1 MPSKISNWIRT
12 YVLTIWTIDS
22 TAMSWIHK
30 LICYGQS
37 WTWVVIWFLFY
48 HFIQQCWLKRLKRLK
63 RKISLWKSLTL
74 SYSTRKKNEKQM
86 CETIGTQAFTNNLA
100 FFFSISVF
108 FSSIFLGVSNAL
120 KIVSKNC
127 WVHRYKQARRMMRKL
142 FRVYLSSRW
151 I

>member
-74 SYSTRKKNEKQM
+74 SYSTRKKKWK
-86 CETIGTQAFTNNLA
+86 TNVWNDWYSSIYYSLA

-108 FSSIFLGVSNAL
+108 FYSIFLGVSNAL

-127 WVHRYKQARRMMRKL
+127 WVHRYKQARWMMRKL